1 MVQFFSFPNRF
12 KPNGPLPT
20 LFILF
25 LLWNTRTRLKKKNK
39 GWPLLKPSTQPNP
52 IHIVDQVVYH
62 KSYFVPV
69 FFTPRCV
76 INVKETHHQ
85 QSNNGKTVGV
95 LIPLNTEQKKIKI
108 IISIQDHYPRKIRIK
123 FLSRFGLIKSEGE
136 RGHKTRE
143 TEKEGT

>member
-1 MVQFFSFPNRF
+1 LVRFFSLPNRF

-20 LFILF
+20 MFILF

-39 GWPLLKPSTQPNP
+39 CWPLLEPSSQPNP

-69 FFTPRCV
+69 SFTQRCV

-85 QSNNGKTVGV
+85 
-95 LIPLNTEQKKIKI
+95 
-108 IISIQDHYPRKIRIK
+108 IQQRENPKIR
-123 FLSRFGLIKSEGE
+123 EG
-136 RGHKTRE
+136 KNKKQQ
-143 TEKEGT
+143 EKEREDRGSIHQIQQKQTNTHLS